1 MRDRLVNVRDKAGCN
16 RRFCKIE
23 KVSDSFASIVRHLR
37 RTSLGPLKSMATPCL
52 SFSSP
57 ANQGVHIVAE

>member
-1 MRDRLVNVRDKAGCN
+1 MMDRLVNVRDKAGCIGDSA
-16 RRFCKIE
+16 KIE
-23 KVSDSFASIVRHLR
+23 KVSDTFASIVRHLR
-37 RTSLGPLKSMATPCL
+37 RTSLGPLKGMATPCL